1 MSINCHGADIYTAS
15 KRFGIDEDDIIDFSS
30 NINPLGIP
38 CNVQEA
44 IIRSIK
50 YSSRYPDINSRE
62 LTNSLSKYEV
72 VPKNWIFCSNGA
84 AEAIFRIALCLKP
97 KKALLLSP
105 TFSEYEQAL
114 KTVDTDIKYYN
125 LDEKT
130 GFKLTDNIINS
141 INNETDMIFIC
152 NPNNPTGQLTDKRLL
167 EKVISHSKS
176 VDAIVVIDECF
187 IDFVEDKEKYS
198 VLNLLEKYDNLIVLK
213 AFTKIFAIPGVRLGY
228 CMSSN
233 LDIIEG
239 LKVSGPPWN
248 VSTIAQA
255 AGVAALE
262 EKEYVMK
269 TASYIK
275 EQRDFL
281 IDEINKLNIKTYESY
296 ANYIFLKFEG
306 EFDLHYELLK
316 RGVLIRSCSNYRNL
330 SDKYFRIAVKS
341 EFENKLFIQKLKEI
355 MDIKWKQY

>member
-1 MSINCHGADIYTAS
+1 MSINCHGADIYSAS

-38 CNVQEA
+38 GNVQEA

-50 YSSRYPDINSRE
+50 YSNRYPDINSSE
-62 LTNSLSKYEV
+62 LTNSLSNYEN
-72 VPKNWIFCSNGA
+72 VPENWIFCSNGA
-84 AEAIFRIALCLKP
+84 AEAIFRIALWLKP

-114 KTVDTDIKYYN
+114 KTVGTVINYLN
-125 LDEKT
+125 LNESN
-130 GFKLTDNIINS
+130 GFKLTDNIINN
-141 INNETDMIFIC
+141 ITEETDIVFIC
-152 NPNNPTGQLTDKRLL
+152 NPNNPTGQITNKLL
-167 EKVISHSKS
+167 LGKVIAHSKLM
-176 VDAIVVIDECF
+176 DATVVIDECF
-187 IDFVEDKEKYS
+187 LDFVEDKEKYS
-198 VLNLLEKYDNLIVLK
+198 TVNLLEKYDNLIVLK
-213 AFTKIFAIPGVRLGY
+213 AFTKIFAIPGIRLGY

-269 TASYIK
+269 TSSYIK
-275 EQRDFL
+275 EQRDYL
-281 IDEINKLNIKTYESY
+281 ISEIKMLNIKTYESC

-306 EFDLHYELLK
+306 TINLHDELLK

-341 EFENKLFIQKLKEI
+341 EYENKLFIQKLKEVKG
-355 MDIKWKQY
+355 IK